1 MRWKP
6 GRVLIVEEGTPIA
19 KTMNDINKQ
28 LDEAYSLAAD
38 RKDYVAALSACDVII
53 QAHPELIAPLRKKA
67 QIYAHKGNFKQAI
80 DEMSNVIQKGPAE
93 PGDYFF
99 RGWWNLED
107 DNATDA
113 IEDLTKAI
121 ELGEQLSD
129 DYFRESAHFF
139 RAAAAARLGHYEQSL
154 ADCEHVRDD
163 FLIYLKS
170 GKVSKEQIVREA
182 QAKRRK

>member
-1 MRWKP
+1 
-6 GRVLIVEEGTPIA
+6 
-19 KTMNDINKQ
+19 MNDINKQ

-38 RKDYVAALSACDVII
+38 RKDYAAALSACEAII
-53 QAHPELIAPLRKKA
+53 QAHPELTAPLRKRA
-67 QIYAHKGNFKQAI
+67 HIYALKADFRQAM
-80 DEMSNVIQKGPAE
+80 DEMSSVIQNDRAE

-107 DNATDA
+107 DNTVDA

-129 DYFRESAHFF
+129 DYFTENAHFF
-139 RAAAAARLGHYEQSL
+139 RAVASLRLGRYPDAL

-163 FLIYLKS
+163 FLMYLRS
-170 GKVSKEQIVREA
+170 GQVSKLQIVTDA
-182 QAKRRK
+182 TSKVQT